1 MSEIRQQLIRS
12 VKVAAGMG
20 VVMGLAYFAVL
31 WRFEE
36 PIRTSKAHE
45 SVFDVI
51 RGPALLFIVLSL
63 AFGWCVTW
71 LSARIAGMSGPVLWV
86 PVGGATLAALAIGLG
101 LSLAA
106 ITPLPPIIWLVFG
119 FWGAATLGAAA
130 FRMKLDE

>member
-1 MSEIRQQLIRS
+1 VNEVRHQLLRS
-12 VKVAAGMG
+12 VKLAAGIG
-20 VVMGLAYFAVL
+20 AVMGIAYFAVL
-31 WRFEE
+31 WRLEEAIRSSPEPDAVFE
-36 PIRTSKAHE
+36 
-45 SVFDVI
+45 VI

-63 AFGWCVTW
+63 AFGWCVAW

-101 LSLAA
+101 LSLAS
-106 ITPLPPIIWLVFG
+106 ITPLPSIIWLVFA